1 MGKWNRLWAV
11 VLLSVALAMM
21 ALACD
26 GESTPTPTTSTE
38 TATTPTSAPTA
49 TMSQPAVDE
58 ATPTAAATPVP
69 TATSEP
75 TATPTTQPTATSVP
89 APQPTATSIPA
100 TQPAPDDIDLEALLE
115 SAALAMEDVDSFH
128 FEMDM
133 TIKAGVEGMSM
144 EILLNAMGDFQLPD
158 RSKGTMEYTLAGLNI
173 QTEYVQIGTAFYVT
187 DPFTGEWVAA
197 TEGESV
203 MPFDSTTMFLEPALD
218 IQLQDLALLG
228 VETLDGVQT
237 LRVSGLVPASMFAMG
252 IEGVEDLQAELWV
265 GVEDHLVRRMSIT
278 GELSGDLLGMG
289 SGQPGALSLTMNL
302 SNYNAPVTIEAPE
315 VTGVMPTVPGNGAGI
330 DCAPYMELLVASDTG
345 ASQPITTSFRCQGT
359 HIDFTG
365 MGPDDGFT
373 FTMPHDSQIN
383 LHFNTD
389 IIPNP
394 DWVEM
399 RLYPVTGLYASFL
412 TWPEDLPEGGTDP
425 VESLGTGSDF
435 SHTFAW
441 GPGEYTLVIR
451 ATWGTDVEVFYA
463 INLTLEP

>member
-11 VLLSVALAMM
+11 VLLSVALTII
-21 ALACD
+21 ALAC

-38 TATTPTSAPTA
+38 TAATPTSAPTA

-58 ATPTAAATPVP
+58 PTPTAAVTPVP

-100 TQPAPDDIDLEALLE
+100 TQPAPDDIDIEALLE
-115 SAALAMEDVDSFH
+115 SAALAMADVDTFH

-144 EILLNAMGDFQLPD
+144 EILLNMVGDFQLPD

-203 MPFDSTTMFLEPALD
+203 LPFDSTTMFLEPALD

-289 SGQPGALSLTMNL
+289 SGQPGALSLIMNL

-315 VTGVMPTVPGNGAGI
+315 VTGVMPGI
-330 DCAPYMELLVASDTG
+330 GSDVDCNPYLELLVASDTG
-345 ASQPITTSFRCQGT
+345 ASQPVVTSYQCQDT
-359 HIDFTG
+359 YIDSTG

-373 FTMPHDSQIN
+373 LTMPHDSQIN

-389 IIPNP
+389 LVP
-394 DWVEM
+394 DPTTVEM
-399 RLYPVTGLYASFL
+399 RLYPMTGLYASFL
-412 TWPEDLPEGGTDP
+412 AWPEDDY
-425 VESLGTGSDF
+425 VERLSTGLTHEV
-435 SHTFAW
+435 SHTFGW
-441 GPGEYTLVIR
+441 GPGDYTLVIR
-451 ATWGTDVEVFYA
+451 ATWEPDVEVFYA